1 MDLGEVAVN
10 LESGDRPKRV
20 DLGEVAVNLES
31 GGVGVLRRGE
41 SSRPPSTNSGH
52 RGEVE
57 AMTEGDA
64 GGGGWMAAG
73 NSSNS
78 ETRRTGRFWFLT
90 WRWQAVSVSRSAE
103 T

>member
-20 DLGEVAVNLES
+20 DLGEVAMNLES

-41 SSRPPSTNSGH
+41 SSRPPSINSGH

-73 NSSNS
+73 EQQQLGDEAYGS
-78 ETRRTGRFWFLT
+78 FLVSDL
-90 WRWQAVSVSRSAE
+90 AVASGV
-103 T
+103 TV